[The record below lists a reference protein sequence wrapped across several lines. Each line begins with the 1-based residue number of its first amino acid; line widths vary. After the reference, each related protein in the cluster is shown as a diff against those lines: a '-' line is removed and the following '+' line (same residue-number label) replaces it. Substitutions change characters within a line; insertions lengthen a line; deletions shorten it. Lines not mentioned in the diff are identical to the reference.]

1 MIVSY
6 SIVPNDD
13 GHLIIKVRGKRP
25 VMIYYAGKTR
35 TQVTKD
41 VAWHLRNLTDAEVN
55 KDRLQND
62 LDRAIWQYVPKHKWY

>member
-13 GHLIIKVRGKRP
+13 GWLIIKVRGKNP
-25 VMIYYAGKTR
+25 VLVYYAGKPR

-41 VAWHLRNLTDAEVN
+41 VAWHLRNLTDTEVN

-62 LDRAIWQYVPKHKWY
+62 LDRAIWQYVPRHRWY